1 MNTRRIVDVLDSL
14 SDELNLLAERLVFLR
29 VHLGLV
35 GQVNHDDLAIPH
47 SLSNLLLIQSPFLG
61 SVSHED
67 FDLFMSHYADD
78 FVNFSLLELS
88 SLPVP
93 ILFEDFILH
102 IFFPLLHFFDVLLV
116 PCFVRVSLLPDIGDK
131 FCSALLKNAN
141 KRIRLLLLPSLLLV
155 QHYYSKNSF
164 ISINK
169 EGNSRM
175 PPNQSCLG
183 QINFI
188 EEVEPIAIK
197 LLMAWK
203 ISRRYLPR
211 GKIEKF
217 WEAKEAD
224 RKNSRD
230 ERFFGAGVNRV
241 FI

>member
-1 MNTRRIVDVLDSL
+1 
-14 SDELNLLAERLVFLR
+14 
-29 VHLGLV
+29 
-35 GQVNHDDLAIPH
+35 
-47 SLSNLLLIQSPFLG
+47 
-61 SVSHED
+61 
-67 FDLFMSHYADD
+67 
-78 FVNFSLLELS
+78 
-88 SLPVP
+88 
-93 ILFEDFILH
+93 
-102 IFFPLLHFFDVLLV
+102 
-116 PCFVRVSLLPDIGDK
+116 
-131 FCSALLKNAN
+131 
-141 KRIRLLLLPSLLLV
+141 
-155 QHYYSKNSF
+155 
-164 ISINK
+164 
-169 EGNSRM
+169 M

-230 ERFFGAGVNRV
+230 ESFFGAGVNRV